1 MKGIN
6 LPRLKDRFSKE
17 TFSIGLDIGS
27 SSIKLIKLKFTK
39 DKIEFCGFD
48 LEPTQVDLG
57 PLLKKIAESCCDTKK
72 INLSV
77 SGPSTIIRYVD
88 FPRMNEDELR
98 HALKFEAEKHV
109 PFSMPEINL
118 DSYILKQDLP
128 DNKMLI
134 MLAAAKKEFIN
145 QRLKLIEDI
154 GLKVNIVDI
163 DSLALINAFNFNY
176 SQDENL
182 KGKTIALLNIG
193 AGYSNLNILE
203 SGIPRLS
210 RDIRIAGNNFTQK
223 IQDTLGVDF
232 ATAEALKLKSED
244 KEQNKK
250 ITPAVELIIS
260 NLANE
265 VRISFDYYESQST
278 SSAGKIFLSGGGSRL
293 LALKDTLANLIG
305 IEVEYWDPLKQIV
318 ISDTIDASKIKEIS
332 SHLAV
337 AVGLALRRQ

>member
-1 MKGIN
+1 MIPS
-6 LPRLKDRFSKE
+6 LRLVRDRFSKE
-17 TFSIGLDIGS
+17 QFSVGLDIGTS
-27 SSIKLIKLKFTK
+27 VVKLVKLRLAK
-39 DKIEFCGFD
+39 EQVELCGFT
-48 LEPTQVDLG
+48 LEPASVNLE
-57 PLLKKIAESCCDTKK
+57 PLLKKIAESCDTKK

-88 FPRMNEDELR
+88 FPRMNEDELK

-154 GLKVNIVDI
+154 GLKINIVDI

-182 KGKTIALLNIG
+182 KAKTIALLNIG
-193 AGYSNLNILE
+193 ASLSNLNILE
-203 SGIPRLS
+203 NGIPRLS

-223 IQDTLGVDF
+223 IKDTLGVDF
-232 ATAEALKLKSED
+232 TTAEALKLKSDD

-250 ITPAVELIIS
+250 IAPAVELIIS

-293 LALKDTLANLIG
+293 PALKDTLANLIG

-337 AVGLALRRQ
+337 AVGLALRR